1 MYFTMCTYNVRIDD
15 AVMSR
20 VRPHFKGED
29 AMQQWM
35 EQQLQKVL
43 MDYIDL
49 SEKRLSARHAIELM
63 RMQSEQN
70 GNSEMTLDDINEE
83 IRQVRSRKKC

>member
-1 MYFTMCTYNVRIDD
+1 
-15 AVMSR
+15 
-20 VRPHFKGED
+20 
-29 AMQQWM
+29 MQQWM

-49 SEKRLSARHAIELM
+49 SEKRLSARHAIEQM

-70 GNSEMTLDDINEE
+70 GNSKMTLDDINEE
-83 IRQVRSRKKC
+83 IRQVRLRKKC